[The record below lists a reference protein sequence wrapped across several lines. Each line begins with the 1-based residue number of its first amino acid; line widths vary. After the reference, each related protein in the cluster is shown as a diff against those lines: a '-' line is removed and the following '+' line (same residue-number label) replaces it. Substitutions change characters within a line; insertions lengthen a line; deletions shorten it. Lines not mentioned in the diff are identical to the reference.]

1 VTQPQLYQSY
11 ATEKIVSFFG
21 APDEAESLCNG
32 QWLIFPKA
40 VTCLANV
47 GEGPAISHF
56 ASGSSFYW
64 VADQPYHVNS
74 DRGFHFVP
82 AQVRRCRSDLRAEI
96 WPAGKA
102 AGRSIPGAR
111 PAATRYCA
119 GQCRRPP
126 GSPTDSTRARAV
138 AELAVQ
144 RRRECRREE
153 WNTQTRVAALL
164 KRHLPI
170 GCFSTALGNSPRS
183 PLAGFLA
190 KQRGTRGGLPD
201 WWFIWRE
208 GEYFRR
214 IKIARRDCAA
224 EINLVL
230 INKGRWQAR
239 HPIEVLSLKLA
250 KIAARR
256 CACPIELD
264 EAPILVS

>member
-1 VTQPQLYQSY
+1 MPQRTPKCMPVMPSVRVELDLRTCGCTDINLTDGGACPWRRSFTRGYRAQSRPS
-11 ATEKIVSFFG
+11 TTSSLTLRPRGSPSTKGPPTTGHPVSTVALLS
-21 APDEAESLCNG
+21 APR
-32 QWLIFPKA
+32 
-40 VTCLANV
+40 
-47 GEGPAISHF
+47 
-56 ASGSSFYW
+56 
-64 VADQPYHVNS
+64 VAAARRQQRS
-74 DRGFHFVP
+74 
-82 AQVRRCRSDLRAEI
+82 AARRCRSDLRAEI

-201 WWFIWRE
+201 WWFIWRG

-224 EINLVL
+224 
-230 INKGRWQAR
+230 WQR
-239 HPIEVLSLKLA
+239 
-250 KIAARR
+250 
-256 CACPIELD
+256 
-264 EAPILVS
+264 